1 MCKRKLPR
9 PAPPLTARPPAPP
22 APPPIRGTALQ
33 PDIMGLLNESA
44 ALRAE
49 NAALR
54 AEIARLRAENGALRA
69 AVERVLALHE
79 IFGDWCDRCNCVAP
93 CATLSALEGTP

>member
-9 PAPPLTARPPAPP
+9 PAPPPATRPPAPP

-33 PDIMGLLNESA
+33 PDIIGLLN
-44 ALRAE
+44 E

-54 AEIARLRAENGALRA
+54 VVIKRVRAACENDLRWVDAQPILRA
-69 AVERVLALHE
+69 
-79 IFGDWCDRCNCVAP
+79 
-93 CATLSALEGTP
+93 LEETP